1 MVRLWSELKRELELL
16 YWEPTVACASVSPA
30 RVLDSGIDR
39 AFVWLTLHAG
49 AHHLLRSLQQWLRPV
64 LRCMAYYPSWKLAL
78 LAASRGWL
86 AAARLVGRLLENLS
100 YATVM
105 PYSFRMIFLFQSN
118 RNLFC
123 LWCNTFSSRK
133 PFYDAKKRFFLVEIN
148 TLKKTVTLFSRQK
161 SIRPCFGLSIEI
173 LYIIIAQGTAK
184 LPRNLRCLPQAMGG
198 LLLPAWWVGIWKI

>member
-118 RNLFC
+118 RNLFV
-123 LWCNTFSSRK
+123 LWCNTFSSQK
-133 PFYDAKKRFFLVEIN
+133 PFYNAKRGSF
-148 TLKKTVTLFSRQK
+148 R
-161 SIRPCFGLSIEI
+161 
-173 LYIIIAQGTAK
+173 
-184 LPRNLRCLPQAMGG
+184 RNKDP
-198 LLLPAWWVGIWKI
+198 